1 MRSILNYKKIQKGE
15 IREITPS
22 SVFATFIVSIP
33 IICYS
38 TVLLFIFFNCTMGLW
53 TNSWAVTKGVLVVNY
68 DQVEEVNIP
77 SDSKAGTSRTSINKN
92 HRFIEYL
99 YEVNNI
105 KYVSNRVSYFDSFLN
120 DKKYLSEGSKKINLQ
135 IDVYYNKYYPQFS
148 VLKRGL
154 NLEFEDYIIIGILVF
169 IGIAFIE
176 ISTYSGNK
184 SNFG

>member
-77 SDSKAGTSRTSINKN
+77 SD
-92 HRFIEYL
+92 L